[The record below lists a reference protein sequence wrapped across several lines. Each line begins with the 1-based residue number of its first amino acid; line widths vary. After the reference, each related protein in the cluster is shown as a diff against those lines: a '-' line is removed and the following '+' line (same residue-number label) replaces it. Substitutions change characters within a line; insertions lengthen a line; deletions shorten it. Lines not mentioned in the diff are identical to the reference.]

1 MRPSTRVPADEV
13 VDYLI
18 TGAIVLTL
26 DPKGTVYRPGAVAI
40 KGDEIVFT
48 GPNSEVGSRF
58 SAKQIIDGRGK
69 VLMPGLINAHSHMAM
84 ATMRGITHG
93 APDVIYNIMWPVEKA
108 LREEDIYDLA
118 MLGVVES
125 LKAGTTCLVD
135 HYFFMEQIAQACID
149 GGIRGVLGHTVMNS
163 DGPFTG
169 DEEFERAFDFV
180 ERWRNRH
187 PLITPWFAPH
197 APDTVWPEHLRKLG
211 EAAEKLGVGIHLHL
225 AQSRRE
231 VEAVRERYGR
241 TPVEQADS
249 CGILRPGTVAAHC
262 IYLSEHDIDIL
273 SDRGATAIFCP
284 TVHANTGK
292 ACRASHLIRKGVR
305 VGLGTDC
312 ASNND
317 DMNMLEELR
326 MAVAVQNLLEE
337 DPGALSAGQALRMA
351 TVTNSRAIL
360 QSDRL
365 GMIAPG
371 RQADLVLIDTQSAR
385 WTPLVDVEANLVYC
399 GSERDVDMVFV
410 AGRLVVSGGRILTV
424 DEREVI
430 RRGEAACRRI
440 YERAGVQMDFVRGS
454 FPHFDHS
461 SPGAD

>member
-1 MRPSTRVPADEV
+1 MPDRP
-13 VDYLI
+13 
-18 TGAIVLTL
+18 
-26 DPKGTVYRPGAVAI
+26 
-40 KGDEIVFT
+40 
-48 GPNSEVGSRF
+48 
-58 SAKQIIDGRGK
+58 
-69 VLMPGLINAHSHMAM
+69 
-84 ATMRGITHG
+84 
-93 APDVIYNIMWPVEKA
+93 
-108 LREEDIYDLA
+108 
-118 MLGVVES
+118 
-125 LKAGTTCLVD
+125 
-135 HYFFMEQIAQACID
+135 
-149 GGIRGVLGHTVMNS
+149 
-163 DGPFTG
+163 
-169 DEEFERAFDFV
+169 
-180 ERWRNRH
+180 
-187 PLITPWFAPH
+187 
-197 APDTVWPEHLRKLG
+197 
-211 EAAEKLGVGIHLHL
+211 
-225 AQSRRE
+225 
-231 VEAVRERYGR
+231 
-241 TPVEQADS
+241 
-249 CGILRPGTVAAHC
+249 
-262 IYLSEHDIDIL
+262 
-273 SDRGATAIFCP
+273 
-284 TVHANTGK
+284 ANTGK